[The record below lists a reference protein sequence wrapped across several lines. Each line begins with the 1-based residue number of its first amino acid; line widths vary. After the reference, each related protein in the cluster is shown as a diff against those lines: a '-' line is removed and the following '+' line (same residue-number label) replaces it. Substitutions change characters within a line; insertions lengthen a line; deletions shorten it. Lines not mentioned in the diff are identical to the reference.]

1 VPESSTVFKRVLV
14 ANRGEIAA
22 RLIRACHAVGSEAVA
37 VYSEA
42 DADAPYV
49 AQADHAVAI
58 GPGPAAESYLRIDVV
73 LDAARDSGAEAI
85 HPGYGFLSENPAFA
99 EACEAAGV
107 AWVGPPPSA
116 MRAMADKVDARRLVY
131 AAGVPVVPGTEDPV
145 TAESAAAAAA
155 ELNFPL
161 MVKAAKG
168 GGGIGMTVVRNL
180 DELAR
185 AVDSAAARAGAAFGD
200 ASVYLERYIENPRH
214 IEVQVLG
221 EADGRIFHLYERECS
236 VQRRHQK
243 VIEETPSQ
251 ALDDA
256 GRGALCAAAV
266 RAAEAVDYRSAGTV
280 EFIYGADE
288 FFFLEMNTRLQV
300 EHPVTEATTGT
311 DLAVA
316 QLRIAAGEP
325 SGIDAVDRHGHAIE
339 FRIYAEDPV
348 RFLPSPGLLTT
359 WQEPAGEGIRVDS
372 GVAAGYR
379 VTHFYD
385 PLLAKLIVSANGR
398 DDCIARALEALQAF
412 RIEGVKN
419 NLATHIEV
427 LGSPEFR
434 SGGYDTGL
442 LGLIGERR
450 KAGASAAAAG
460 ERS

>member
-1 VPESSTVFKRVLV
+1 VFTRVLV

-22 RLIRACHAVGSEAVA
+22 RLIRACHAAGAEAVA
-37 VYSEA
+37 VFSEA

-49 AQADHAVAI
+49 SQADQAVAI
-58 GPGPAAESYLRIDVV
+58 GPGPPAESYLKIDAI
-73 LDAARDSGAEAI
+73 LDAARRSGAQAI

-99 EACEAAGV
+99 EACATAGLV
-107 AWVGPPPSA
+107 WVGPPPSA

-131 AAGVPVVPGTEDPV
+131 AAGVPVVPGTEEPV
-145 TAESAAAAAA
+145 TTESAAAAAA

-168 GGGIGMTVVRNL
+168 GGGIGMTVVRDL
-180 DELAR
+180 AELAR

-221 EADGRIFHLYERECS
+221 EADGRVFHLYERECS

-251 ALDDA
+251 ALSEA
-256 GRGALCAAAV
+256 SRESLYVAAMK
-266 RAAEAVDYRSAGTV
+266 AAEAVDYRSAGTV
-280 EFIYGADE
+280 EFIYGGGE

-300 EHPVTEATTGT
+300 EHPITEVTTGT
-311 DLAVA
+311 DLALA

-325 SGIDAVDRHGHAIE
+325 SGIGAVERHGHAIE

-348 RFLPSPGLLTT
+348 RFLPSPGLIEA
-359 WQEPAGEGIRVDS
+359 WEEPGGQGIRVDS

-379 VTHFYD
+379 VTHLYD
-385 PLLAKLIVSANGR
+385 PLLAKLIVSAEGR
-398 DDCIARALEALQAF
+398 DACIARALEALQSF
-412 RIEGVKN
+412 RIEGVRN
-419 NLATHIEV
+419 NIPTHLEV
-427 LGSPEFR
+427 LRSPEFR
-434 SGGYDTGL
+434 SGDYDTGL
-442 LGLIGERR
+442 LGLLGDRR
-450 KAGASAAAAG
+450 KQAAAAAAG
-460 ERS
+460 NRG